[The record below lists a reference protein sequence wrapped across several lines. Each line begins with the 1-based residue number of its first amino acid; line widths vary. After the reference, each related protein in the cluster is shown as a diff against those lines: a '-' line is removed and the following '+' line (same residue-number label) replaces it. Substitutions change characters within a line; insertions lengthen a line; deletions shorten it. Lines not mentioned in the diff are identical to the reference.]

1 MTKFF
6 VYVANSHGLPE
17 PQIWHSAMTDGNG
30 KAKETLAIHEMS
42 EADDKMTIRELIA
55 RYQYEAKE

>member
-1 MTKFF
+1 MKYF
-6 VYVANSHGLPE
+6 VWIANIHGTPE

-42 EADDKMTIRELIA
+42 EEDDKIPIRELIA